1 MTRAADIE
9 TPSATKAVKVAAKRA
24 GDENFPVGSRLIAA
38 RLRPHVAAF
47 YAFARAADDIAD
59 DPNRSAPDKL
69 ARLDRVEAA
78 VTGRDRDSPDLKKAH
93 LMRKSLAATGL
104 TDKHCVDILTAFKQD
119 AVQRRYDDWSGLLAY
134 CEYSANPVGRY
145 LLDLHGESR
154 RDYAASDALC
164 TALQV
169 INHLQDAQ
177 ADYRGLDRVY
187 VPLDWLRAEG
197 LDVTA
202 LDEPRLD
209 PALRRVFDKCLDG
222 VDDLLVAA
230 RPLPRLLESHRLAME
245 SAAILRLAESLSR
258 RLRKDDPLAE
268 PVRHSK
274 LAFAGTAL
282 VGALGALGWRA
293 LPGRRRGDAHKNAP
307 AGGPH
312 G

>member
-9 TPSATKAVKVAAKRA
+9 VPSGKAAPKGV
-24 GDENFPVGSRLIAA
+24 GDENFPVGSRLIAP

-59 DPNRSAPDKL
+59 NSNLSAPDKL

-78 VTGRDRDSPDLKKAH
+78 VTGRDRDSPGLEKAH
-93 LMRKSLAATGL
+93 LMRESLAATGV
-104 TDKHCVDILTAFKQD
+104 TDQHCVDLLAAFKQD
-119 AVQRRYDDWSGLLAY
+119 AAKRRYDDWSDLLDY
-134 CEYSANPVGRY
+134 CVYSANPVGRY
-145 LLDLHGESR
+145 LLDLHGEAR
-154 RDYAASDALC
+154 HDYAASDALC

-169 INHLQDAQ
+169 INHLQDAR
-177 ADYRGLDRVY
+177 ADYRDLDRVY
-187 VPLDWLRAEG
+187 LPLDWLGAEG

-202 LDEPRLD
+202 LDGPRMD
-209 PALRRVFDKCLDG
+209 PALRRVFDRCLDG

-230 RPLPRLLESHRLAME
+230 LPLPRLLASHRLAME
-245 SAAILRLAESLSR
+245 SAAILRLAESLAR

-268 PVRHSK
+268 SVRPSK

-282 VGALGALGWRA
+282 AGALGALGWRA
-293 LPGRRRGDAHKNAP
+293 LPGRRRGEAHETAP

>member
-1 MTRAADIE
+1 MTHAADIGM
-9 TPSATKAVKVAAKRA
+9 PSARAATKDA
-24 GDENFPVGSRLIAA
+24 GGENFPVGSRLIAP
-38 RLRPHVAAF
+38 RLRLHVAAF

-59 DPNRSAPDKL
+59 DPNLSAPDKL

-78 VTGRDRDSPDLKKAH
+78 VTGRDRDSPGLEEAH
-93 LMRKSLAATGL
+93 AMRESLTATGL

-119 AVQRRYDDWSGLLAY
+119 AAKRRYDDWADLLNY
-134 CEYSANPVGRY
+134 CAYSANPVGRY
-145 LLDLHGESR
+145 LLDLHGEAR
-154 RDYAASDALC
+154 KDYAASDALC

-187 VPLDWLRAEG
+187 VPLDWLGAEG

-202 LDEPRLD
+202 LDEPRMG
-209 PALRRVFDKCLDG
+209 PALRRVFDRCLDG
-222 VDDLLVAA
+222 VDDLLAAA
-230 RPLPRLLESHRLAME
+230 RPLPRLLASHRLAME
-245 SAAILRLAESLSR
+245 SAAILRLAQSLSR
-258 RLRKDDPLAE
+258 RLRKDEPLAE
-268 PVRHSK
+268 SVRPSK

-282 VGALGALGWRA
+282 AGALGALGRRA
-293 LPGRRRGDAHKNAP
+293 LPGRRRGEAHENAP